1 MAKYSPSQTGKVPEG
16 RIGLI
21 TSAEGWLFGFA
32 PSIVY
37 ALSLPVPQS
46 HIPTQKRGCDKMCN
60 HFAKVLFV
68 LAYSISGL
76 SNTFIYWLIGHFVL
90 FL

>member
-1 MAKYSPSQTGKVPEG
+1 
-16 RIGLI
+16 
-21 TSAEGWLFGFA
+21 
-32 PSIVY
+32 
-37 ALSLPVPQS
+37 
-46 HIPTQKRGCDKMCN
+46 MCN